1 LAKYLETKNIP
12 VAQIELASWHPRK
25 NINQAHIEEI
35 GGSLAD
41 TYQMSSIRVTPRD
54 GKYIVA
60 FGGRRITGAKTKGLA
75 EIRAEIWELTDL
87 EVKIDQVRELVHT
100 ESLDGSPD
108 WDDFILYVFHE
119 LVENRISHL
128 SNFERCDICPNCYLC
143 TKYPGHQKEGCPA
156 FLSQIEFADD
166 IIRNVAHSTISLAF
180 ARAQLRQVIP
190 GLAELELAGYLINI
204 LARLYPD
211 YLNTQEIL
219 SLAKKV
225 HISKFCNISK
235 NQKQA
240 GYRSGTRDSLS
251 LIALY
256 LQAPD
261 IPQQVKDKL
270 SLFVAIPKSVRDKL
284 IYQEDFGPA
293 EAEDILKRLE
303 SKSKHIEYNPNSYC
317 RIIAGDISEW
327 EANNA
332 FDIEPQSIDAIITDP
347 PYSKEYLPT
356 YEHLATMAKHLLKPN
371 GSLFVMIGQS
381 YLFAIG
387 DILSKHLDYHWELCY
402 LTPGGQAPHLW
413 VKNVNAFWKPILWFN
428 KGTYGGDCVGD
439 VIESHVNDNDKD
451 FHDWGQSES
460 GMADLID
467 KVTHPG
473 DLILDPFMGGATTG
487 AVALPTGRG
496 FIGLDNSLDAIKTAM
511 VRLGVKDY
519 DNYLKEKT

>member
-1 LAKYLETKNIP
+1 LAKYLETKDIP
-12 VAQIELASWHPRK
+12 VEQIELAPWHPRK
-25 NINQAHIEEI
+25 NINQAHIDEI
-35 GGSLAD
+35 GGSLTE

-60 FGGRRITGAKTKGLA
+60 FGGRRVTGAKAKGLN
-75 EIRAEIWELTDL
+75 EIRAEIWDLTDL
-87 EVKIDQVRELVHT
+87 ELVNDQARELFHT

-108 WDDFILYVFHE
+108 WDNFILYAFHQNVFANISLCE
-119 LVENRISHL
+119 LHNQISCPACYDCEKARIP
-128 SNFERCDICPNCYLC
+128 E
-143 TKYPGHQKEGCPA
+143 GKEGHCPA
-156 FLSQIEFADD
+156 FLSQTDFGQK
-166 IIRNVAHSTISLAF
+166 IIGNVDQSLISRAI
-180 ARAQLRQVIP
+180 ARAQLRQVID
-190 GLAELELAGYLINI
+190 GLAELELAGYLLNI
-204 LARLYPD
+204 LARL
-211 YLNTQEIL
+211 LKKNTLDKAETYA
-219 SLAKKV
+219 LAKKTASAQLGT
-225 HISKFCNISK
+225 ISPK
-235 NQKQA
+235 QKQN
-240 GYRSGTRDSLS
+240 GYRSGLRDSLE
-251 LIALY
+251 LIAQY
-256 LQAPD
+256 LEMSDLPNN
-261 IPQQVKDKL
+261 
-270 SLFVAIPKSVRDKL
+270 VRKNL
-284 IYQEDFGPA
+284 IFLEGFGPA
-293 EAEDILKRLE
+293 EAEDILSRMKRE
-303 SKSKHIEYNPNSYC
+303 AERSSVTHNPNSYC

-327 EANNA
+327 EAKNA

-413 VKNVNAFWKPILWFN
+413 IKNVNAFWKPILWFS

-460 GMADLID
+460 GMADLIE

-496 FIGLDNSLDAIKTAM
+496 FLGLDNSLDAIKTAM
-511 VRLGVKDY
+511 VRLGIKDY

>member
-1 LAKYLETKNIP
+1 MAKYLETKNIP
-12 VAQIELASWHPRK
+12 VAQIELAPWHPRK

-35 GGSLAD
+35 GGSLTE

-60 FGGRRITGAKTKGLA
+60 FGGRRVTGAKIKGLQD
-75 EIRAEIWELTDL
+75 IRAEIWELTDL
-87 EVKIDQVRELVHT
+87 ELVNDQARELFHT

-108 WDDFILYVFHE
+108 WDNFVLYAFE
-119 LVENRISHL
+119 QNVEERISLRNVRNDIHCP
-128 SNFERCDICPNCYLC
+128 RCYECPRQ
-143 TKYPGHQKEGCPA
+143 KIKEGAQGQCPA
-156 FLSQIEFADD
+156 FLSQTEFADD
-166 IIRNVAHSTISLAF
+166 IIGNVSHDTIRLAL
-180 ARAQLRQVIP
+180 ARAQLRQIIP
-190 GLAELELAGYLINI
+190 GLAGLELAGYLINI
-204 LARLYPD
+204 LARLYPKPLD
-211 YLNTQEIL
+211 AQETL
-219 SLAKKV
+219 ALAKKV
-225 HISKFCNISK
+225 HTSRFCNISK

-270 SLFVAIPKSVRDKL
+270 NLFVAIPKSVRDKL

-327 EANNA
+327 EAKNA
-332 FDIEPQSIDAIITDP
+332 FDIEPQSIAAIITDP

-356 YEHLATMAKHLLKPN
+356 YEHLATMAKYLLKPN

-413 VKNVNAFWKPILWFN
+413 AKNVNAFWKPILWFN

-460 GMADLID
+460 GMADLIE

-519 DNYLKEKT
+519 DNYL